1 MAFQGTKII
10 RRCGRLSFS
19 PSWPALMMLLV
30 LAVAGCGGS
39 DHSSPSTLPNGLW
52 VPNFFGDSVT
62 AFSHQASR
70 QSGIPSASVINE
82 NAAILQPQQVL
93 FDKKG
98 NLWITNCIDSVVGAG
113 SIAEFTH
120 AQVSRFSHDPSPDPN
135 VTIFD
140 DGSFNGIHCPY
151 GEAFD
156 KNDNLW
162 VSNRFGPN
170 LVQFTPGQL
179 KVGGATIP
187 NTEIDS
193 GSFFDPEGIQF
204 DESGTL
210 WMADIGG
217 SQILGFK
224 SETLAGVAGT
234 VAFLTP
240 DIVNSSVSIAG
251 PTDVLIQ
258 KSGNQWVANC
268 GGNNLL
274 EFAAADVA
282 ASGSPTPITVL
293 SATTASTPT
302 GSASSL
308 DCPQGLAFDKSGNL
322 WVSNARSDNSGSIA
336 EFTKAQIANSGS
348 PIPKVFLDSDL
359 TASNL
364 SEPALLSFGPNVK

>member
-1 MAFQGTKII
+1 
-10 RRCGRLSFS
+10 
-19 PSWPALMMLLV
+19 MLFAV
-30 LAVAGCGGS
+30 AVAGCGGS
-39 DHSSPSTLPNGLW
+39 DHSSPSTFPNGLW

-62 AFSHQASR
+62 AFSPKASR
-70 QSGIPSASVINE
+70 QSGIPSASVNNE
-82 NAAILQPQQVL
+82 NPAILQPQEVL

-98 NLWITNCIDSVVGAG
+98 NLWITNCVDSGMGAG
-113 SIAEFTH
+113 SIAEYTH
-120 AQVSRFSHDPSPDPN
+120 GQVSRFSHDPSPDPN
-135 VTIFD
+135 VIIFD

-170 LVQFTPGQL
+170 LVQFTRDQL
-179 KVGGATIP
+179 KVGGAPIP

-210 WMADIGG
+210 WMADVGG

-224 SETLAGVAGT
+224 SETLAAVAGS

-240 DIVNSSVSIAG
+240 DIVNSSASILG
-251 PTDVLIQ
+251 PTDVLVE

-268 GGNNLL
+268 DGNDLL

-282 ASGSPTPITVL
+282 ASGSPTPITVI
-293 SATTASTPT
+293 SATTVSTPT

-308 DCPQGLAFDKSGNL
+308 DCPQGLVFDQGGNL
-322 WVSNARSDNSGSIA
+322 WVSNARSDNSGSIV
-336 EFTKAQIANSGS
+336 EFTKAQIAASGNPS
-348 PIPKVFLDSDL
+348 PKVFLDSDL
-359 TASNL
+359 AASNIN
-364 SEPALLSFGPNVK
+364 EPALLSFGPNVK